1 LALVRVKPQRW
12 VPPVGAGR
20 CIDSL
25 ATRTIPGQGG
35 AVVVLEAAYSAV
47 LRLRRLSRGQM
58 RFTLIDRGSRSQAG
72 QPGEAFLVIDEWNDY
87 HFITQ
92 FQLVVFDG
100 AGQRHEIGDVK
111 IGRFGLRTEETVY
124 RLLTTQFDALDEGF
138 FSLGQDDTYY
148 EKLNNLGVRV
158 QVLEA
163 LRDLAYNSNLMEMA
177 RSEDVTK
184 VSLLRNITMEVVE
197 GQLRGIAHG
206 GARITPYQFEYR
218 PATRVGGVVWSR
230 PLDFEIIINR
240 RPPTNIHVLIGRNNV
255 GKSYLLRNLVRA
267 VCDRRAHDVDVG
279 SVTYRDQPGPVGFLG
294 VVAVSFSVFD
304 DFVAI
309 PEPDQTVPYLHV
321 GAHEPVDEPP
331 PGARAGSE
339 PSTTARPLR
348 REELAA
354 RFARSL
360 QACLTGRA
368 AERWTRAVTTLRYN
382 NSGFLEDDTW
392 VPRFR
397 EASTDTRQEMATEL
411 FGNLSSGHAIVL
423 LTITSLVEKVSERT
437 LVVIDEPESHLHP
450 PLLAA
455 LMRALSDLLV
465 DRNGVAVIATHSPV
479 VLQEVPASCV
489 WTILRNG
496 MVVTPERPELE
507 TFGENVGTLTHE
519 VFALEVEGAGYHRLI
534 RSAVRDGLT
543 FEGVLDHFHRQLGTE
558 ARTIAR
564 TLIAIRDRGG
574 QV

>member
-1 LALVRVKPQRW
+1 
-12 VPPVGAGR
+12 
-20 CIDSL
+20 
-25 ATRTIPGQGG
+25 
-35 AVVVLEAAYSAV
+35 
-47 LRLRRLSRGQM
+47 M
-58 RFTLIDRGSRSQAG
+58 RFTLIDRGSRFRAG
-72 QPGEAFLVIDEWNDY
+72 RPGEAFLVIDAWNDY
-87 HFITQ
+87 HFVTQ
-92 FQLVVFDG
+92 FQLIVFDG
-100 AGQRHEIGDVK
+100 AGQRHEIGHVK
-111 IGRFGLRTEETVY
+111 IGRFGLRPGETMY
-124 RLLTTQFDALDEGF
+124 SLLSPQFEALDEGF

-148 EKLNNLGVRV
+148 ELLNNLEIRV
-158 QVLEA
+158 PVLTA
-163 LRDLAYNSNLMEMA
+163 LRDLAYHSNLMESA

-184 VSLLRNITMEVVE
+184 VSLLRNITIEVVE
-197 GQLRGIAHG
+197 GQFRGIAHG
-206 GARITPYQFEYR
+206 GARITPYEFEYR
-218 PATRVGGVVWSR
+218 PASRVGAVVWSR

-267 VCDRRAHDVDVG
+267 VCDRRARDVDVG
-279 SVTYRDQPGPVGFLG
+279 SVVYRDQSGPFGFLG

-309 PEPDQTVPYLHV
+309 PEPDQKIPYLHV
-321 GAHEPVDEPP
+321 GAHEPVDEPLP
-331 PGARAGSE
+331 AVSAGSE
-339 PSTTARPLR
+339 PSTMARPLN

-354 RFARSL
+354 RFAESL

-392 VPRFR
+392 VPRFL
-397 EASTDTRQEMATEL
+397 EASTDTRLEMATAL
-411 FGNLSSGHAIVL
+411 FGGLSSGHAIVL

-479 VLQEVPASCV
+479 VLQEVPATCV
-489 WTILRNG
+489 WTIRRNG
-496 MVVTPERPELE
+496 MLVTPERPTLE

-519 VFALEVEGAGYHRLI
+519 VFALEVEDSGYHRLI
-534 RSAVRDGLT
+534 RSAVDTGLT

-558 ARTIAR
+558 AKTIAR

-574 QV
+574 RA